1 MAWTDKGNLAAR
13 DDLSGAASS
22 RTLPGAIDE
31 FLVSG
36 GDGRLALTGSCEN
49 AYGCTPFPAA
59 GLIDFASSTASS
71 ISPDAYARARAARE
85 ELLTA
90 SLKLGP
96 ERACEAAMTAARIA
110 LLNQLDLK
118 DTGTEVVF
126 SASGTDA
133 QLQTLYLVK
142 LLHSGSLATVIVGA
156 DQTGSG
162 TAHTARGCHFSQT
175 TSTGAAVEKGAG
187 VTGLEGIEAFE
198 VGFRDAKDEFRTAA
212 QMDEAVRKALE
223 QALAT
228 HDHVLLQ
235 AMEASKFGW
244 KAPTDALL
252 DDIARRYPGRVQIV
266 ADACQLRT
274 SRARLKSLLSKG
286 MLVLVTGS
294 KFFTGP
300 AFSGALL
307 VPGRQA
313 AMLAHTSAPALSG
326 YATRF
331 DWPEQWTGL
340 RNRFSHRFNFGQWLR
355 WEAALEEMRLYYAV
369 PRDFRDHM
377 VQVFREE
384 MQILTGAS
392 RHLAFLDSGE
402 DFAAA
407 TPTIFPLRLLKDGD
421 SLPAQACA
429 EIYRA
434 MRRDHSALGASMTES
449 DLLRLPC
456 QIGQPVALAEGKA
469 ALRFSLSARIVRDC
483 WSSEPARATRNIVA
497 LRDDLSIAVRKL
509 DLLVKHYPFSQA
521 SGA

>member
-13 DDLSGAASS
+13 DALSGAFPS
-22 RTLPGAIDE
+22 AIDE
-31 FLVSG
+31 FLASG
-36 GDGRLALTGSCEN
+36 GDTRLTLSGTCEN
-49 AYGCTPFPAA
+49 AYGCTPFPAE

-71 ISPDAYARARAARE
+71 ISPQAYARARAARE

-96 ERACEAAMTAARIA
+96 DRACEDAVTAARIA
-110 LLNQLDLK
+110 LLDRLELNGN
-118 DTGTEVVF
+118 GTEVVF

-133 QLQTLYLVK
+133 QLQTLYLAR
-142 LLHSGSLATVIVGA
+142 LLHRGSLAIVIVGA

-162 TAHTARGCHFSQT
+162 TAHTSRGCHFSQT
-175 TSTGAAVEKGAG
+175 TSTGAAVEKGGRIA
-187 VTGLEGIEAFE
+187 GLENIETFE
-198 VGFRDAKDEFRTAA
+198 VGFRGPNGEFRSSA
-212 QMDEAVRKALE
+212 QMDEAVRQAVE
-223 QALAT
+223 QALAC

-244 KAPTDALL
+244 KAPGDALL
-252 DDIARRYPGRVQIV
+252 DEIARRFPGRVQIV

-274 SRARLKSLLSKG
+274 SRARLKALLAKN

-307 VPGRQA
+307 VPRRLA
-313 AMLAHTSAPALSG
+313 AVLAHTSAPALPG
-326 YATRF
+326 YSSRF
-331 DWPEQWTGL
+331 DWPELWTGL
-340 RNRFSHRFNFGQWLR
+340 RSRFSPRFNFGQWLR

-369 PRDFRDHM
+369 PRDFRGQV

-384 MQILTGAS
+384 MQGLTGAS
-392 RHLAFLDSGE
+392 RHLAFLDGGE
-402 DFAAA
+402 DFAAPE
-407 TPTIFPLRLLKDGD
+407 PTIFPLRLIKDGD
-421 SLPAQACA
+421 SLSAQACG

-434 MRRDHSALGASMTES
+434 MRRDHSALGSSMTES

-456 QIGQPVALAEGKA
+456 HIGQPVALADGKA

-483 WSSEPARATRNIVA
+483 WSPDPARAIRNIAA
-497 LRDDLSIAVRKL
+497 LRDDLCIAMRKL
-509 DLLVKHYPFSQA
+509 DLLAHYYPFSPA

>member
-13 DDLSGAASS
+13 DALSSA
-22 RTLPGAIDE
+22 LPSAIDE

-36 GDGRLALTGSCEN
+36 GDGRLTLSGACEN
-49 AYGCTPFPAA
+49 AYGCTPFPAQ

-71 ISPDAYARARAARE
+71 ISPEGYARARAARE

-96 ERACEAAMTAARIA
+96 DRACEDAVTAARTT
-110 LLNQLDLK
+110 LLDRLDLR

-133 QLQTLYLVK
+133 QLQTLYLAR
-142 LLHSGSLATVIVGA
+142 LLHRGSLATVIVGA

-162 TAHTARGCHFSQT
+162 TAMTCRGRHFSQT
-175 TSTGAAVEKGAG
+175 TSTGATVEKGAG
-187 VTGLEGIEAFE
+187 ITGLEGIEAFE
-198 VGFRDAKDEFRTAA
+198 VGFRDANGEFRTAA
-212 QMDEAVRKALE
+212 QMDEAVRKAVE

-244 KAPTDALL
+244 KAPSDALL
-252 DDIARRYPGRVQIV
+252 DEITRRFSGRVQIV

-274 SRARLKSLLSKG
+274 SRARLKTLLSKG

-307 VPGRQA
+307 IPRRHA
-313 AMLAHTSAPALSG
+313 ALLAHTSAPGLPG

-331 DWPEQWTGL
+331 DWPELWTGL
-340 RNRFSHRFNFGQWLR
+340 RSRFSHRFNFGQWLR
-355 WEAALEEMRLYYAV
+355 WEAALEEMRLYFAV
-369 PRDFRDHM
+369 PGDFRDH
-377 VQVFREE
+377 VVEVFREE
-384 MQILTGAS
+384 MQILAGAS

-402 DFAAA
+402 DFAPQ

-434 MRRDHSALGASMTES
+434 MRRDHAALGASMTES

-456 QIGQPVALAEGKA
+456 QIGQPVALAQGKA

-483 WSSEPARATRNIVA
+483 WSSEPVRATRNIVA